1 MDNHWIIIRSNGKE
15 LLFHK
20 NVFAT
25 KGDKL
30 TGYHIQ
36 HKYKNI
42 PEALFNLFANK
53 VSEEDKPILIKI
65 QDALILRNKIRINF
79 NGLSSKLK
87 K

>member
-1 MDNHWIIIRSNGKE
+1 M
-15 LLFHK
+15 LLS
-20 NVFAT
+20 T
-25 KGDKL
+25 REE
-30 TGYHIQ
+30 
-36 HKYKNI
+36 
-42 PEALFNLFANK
+42 EALFNLFANK